1 MRSKDIVS
9 LAIEALYDRKVRSIL
24 TILMVVVGSSL
35 MVTLNGLGAAQSNFI
50 KQQLNQLATD
60 VVFVSPGQRNFRGGG
75 DSSTPTITLN
85 QAVVGKIKSLPYV
98 EDVIAQYR
106 GSVNLASQGNT
117 VRVSVLAMD
126 PQKLAMTTP
135 SITFVAG
142 STVRENDPSAMLVGY
157 SVANPAGA
165 TSPLVVIGQTV
176 SASFSFVDSAGSQ
189 KQETKSF
196 LVTGIMQLS
205 GNNQIDQAVVINL
218 AAGNSF
224 FHKSGKFDSLSVKA
238 QSSEYVDIVQKE
250 IAGLYGSTI
259 GLTTPQSLL
268 ALREQFTSGTSAFI
282 LSIGSVALIV
292 GAVGI
297 VATLYTSVTERI
309 KEIGTMKAIG
319 AQGSA
324 ILSLFLVEATLIGIM
339 GATGGIVL
347 GMVGGYLL
355 SALLFS
361 SVPGPGMSSLTPVY
375 LIEDLVKVWALSLVL
390 SIGAGLYPAWKASQ
404 LSPMIALRR
413 D

>member
-1 MRSKDIVS
+1 MNSKDIIFLS
-9 LAIEALYDRKVRSIL
+9 IEALNDRRVRSIL

-98 EDVIAQYR
+98 EEVVPQYR
-106 GSVNLASQGNT
+106 GSVSLVSQGNT
-117 VRVSVLAMD
+117 IRVSVLAMD
-126 PQKLAMTTP
+126 PQKLSITTP
-135 SITFVAG
+135 SVTFIEG
-142 STVRENDPSAMLVGY
+142 STVRENDPSAMLIGY
-157 SVANPAGA
+157 SVANPAGS
-165 TSPLVVIGQTV
+165 TSPLIVIGQTV
-176 SASFSFVDSAGSQ
+176 SASFSFVDSAGNQ
-189 KQETKSF
+189 KQESKSF

-205 GNNQIDQAVVINL
+205 GNNQVDQAVIINQ

-224 FHKSGKFDSLSVKA
+224 FHKSGKFDGLSVKT
-238 QSSEYVDIVQKE
+238 QSSEYVDVVQKE

-268 ALREQFTSGTSAFI
+268 SLREQFTSGTSAFI

-297 VATLYTSVTERI
+297 IATLYTSVTERI

-319 AQGSA
+319 AQGST

-339 GATGGIVL
+339 GATGGIVV
-347 GMVGGYLL
+347 GMAGGYLL
-355 SALLFS
+355 SSFLFS
-361 SVPGPGMSSLTPVY
+361 SVPGPGSISMTPVF
-375 LIEDLVKVWALSLVL
+375 LPEDLAKVWALSVIL

-413 D
+413 E

>member
-176 SASFSFVDSAGSQ
+176 SASFSFVDSAGNQ